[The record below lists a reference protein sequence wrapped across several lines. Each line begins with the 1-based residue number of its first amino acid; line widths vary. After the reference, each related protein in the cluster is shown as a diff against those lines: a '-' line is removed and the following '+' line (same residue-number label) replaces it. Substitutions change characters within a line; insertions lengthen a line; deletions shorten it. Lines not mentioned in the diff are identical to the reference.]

1 MFPRDMNCL
10 RNISVDTLHKVDT
23 EDDDDDDDSNVEVVC
38 KLIIIIII
46 IINIKVVCNLI
57 IIVITINVE
66 VVCKFLGNS
75 CTTAIITKP
84 TIRQNPDAVPV
95 SSVF

>member
-1 MFPRDMNCL
+1 VFPRDIGCL
-10 RNISVDTLHKVDT
+10 RNICVDALHKGDT
-23 EDDDDDDDSNVEVVC
+23 EDDDDDNDDDGDNNNVEVVC

-46 IINIKVVCNLI
+46 IIINFKVA
-57 IIVITINVE
+57 
-66 VVCKFLGNS
+66 CKFLGNS